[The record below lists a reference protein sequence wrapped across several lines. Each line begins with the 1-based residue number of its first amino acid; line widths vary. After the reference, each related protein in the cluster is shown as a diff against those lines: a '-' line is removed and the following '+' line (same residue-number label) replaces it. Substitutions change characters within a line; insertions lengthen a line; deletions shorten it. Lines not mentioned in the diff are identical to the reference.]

1 MLKKLTRFL
10 LLFTGFLLLAS
21 FLLYIFGYSYLF
33 KAIGTVYFTGHTT
46 AFIDDYPYFENHLI
60 ENADSVQ
67 PWEIADNYNKTEATK
82 TLDSLNEKLG
92 TAAFLIIKND
102 RIVFEK
108 YYHDYGKLSRTNSFS
123 MAKSIVTAL
132 MFKAIQDGYLR
143 NIQQPVSDFFP
154 QFDPRL
160 SLGDLSSMSSGLN
173 WNENYYNPF
182 ASTARSYFGENNR
195 EQILEL
201 QVTETPGKEFKYLS
215 GNTELLGMVIEKATG
230 MSLSE
235 YLSKSFWKP
244 MGMNDDALWQ
254 IDSRESNL
262 EKAYCCIASNARN
275 FAKFG
280 RLFENYGD
288 WNGAQLLDSSYVA
301 LASRPRFEKSPYYG
315 YGFWLSN
322 YRNKEIFYMRGVLG
336 QYVII
341 IPEDHLIITR
351 LGQKFIRKTGDDK
364 HYKDFY
370 MYIDEA
376 YKMIEDAAQNQ
387 S

>member
-1 MLKKLTRFL
+1 MKKLTRFL

-108 YYHDYGKLSRTNSFS
+108 YYQDYGKLSRTNSFS

-254 IDSRESNL
+254 IDSRKSNL

-288 WNGAQLLDSSYVA
+288 WNGTQLLDSSYVA

>member
-1 MLKKLTRFL
+1 M
-10 LLFTGFLLLAS
+10 FTGFLLLAS

-67 PWEIADNYNKTEATK
+67 PWKIADNYNKTEATK

-108 YYHDYGKLSRTNSFS
+108 YYQDYGKLSRTNSFS

-288 WNGAQLLDSSYVA
+288 WNGTQLLDSSYVA

>member
-1 MLKKLTRFL
+1 M
-10 LLFTGFLLLAS
+10 FTGFLLLAS
-21 FLLYIFGYSYLF
+21 FLLYSFGYSYLF
-33 KAIGTVYFTGHTT
+33 KAIGTVYLTGHTT

-108 YYHDYGKLSRTNSFS
+108 YYQDYGKLSRTNSFS

-288 WNGAQLLDSSYVA
+288 WNGTQLLDSSYVA

-322 YRNKEIFYMRGVLG
+322 YRNKEIFYMHGVLG

>member
-1 MLKKLTRFL
+1 M
-10 LLFTGFLLLAS
+10 FTGFLLLAS

-67 PWEIADNYNKTEATK
+67 PWKIADNYNKTEATK

-108 YYHDYGKLSRTNSFS
+108 YYQDYEKLSRTNSFS

-288 WNGAQLLDSSYVA
+288 WNGTQLLDSSYVA